1 VKRRRRNHKAT
12 RLAVLDTD
20 PWFARLAFH
29 VLERAGPW
37 WVTLWLMLV
46 LGTLVTLAVVAGPW
60 VPGVI
65 TAVGALTAGG
75 AAVAN
80 RIAGKPPA
88 KPDPALDP
96 PP

>member
-1 VKRRRRNHKAT
+1 MPQTPGPASSG
-12 RLAVLDTD
+12 AQPSD

-29 VLERAGPW
+29 LLRNVGPG
-37 WVTLWLMLV
+37 WLTVWLV
-46 LGTLVTLAVVAGPW
+46 LIIGGLIALGAVAGPW

-65 TAVGALTAGG
+65 TAVGALAAGG
-75 AAVAN
+75 AAVAK
-80 RIAGKPPA
+80 RIGGKPPT